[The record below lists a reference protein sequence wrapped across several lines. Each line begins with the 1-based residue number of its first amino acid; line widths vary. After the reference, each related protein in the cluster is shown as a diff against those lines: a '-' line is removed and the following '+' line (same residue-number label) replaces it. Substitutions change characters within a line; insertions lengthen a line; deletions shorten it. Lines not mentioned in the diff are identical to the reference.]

1 MPQGSTPIE
10 LTQILL
16 LPNYRRK
23 RRSDALADTK
33 ERAQYVI
40 DKTASDEE
48 NEGIEQPLKHKD
60 DKAMMKAATNKE
72 DDVFRQKEKWNI
84 ANKLRTTNFYRLL
97 RRLFIHVR
105 RCQMSP
111 IAVSCAAVHL
121 KT

>member
-1 MPQGSTPIE
+1 M
-10 LTQILL
+10 TQILL
-16 LPNYRRK
+16 LPNYRLK

-48 NEGIEQPLKHKD
+48 NEGIEQPRKYKD
-60 DKAMMKAATNKE
+60 DKTMMKAATNQE
-72 DDVFRQKEKWNI
+72 DDVFGQKAKWKI

-97 RRLFIHVR
+97 RRLFIHIR

-111 IAVSCAAVHL
+111 LVKVSL
-121 KT
+121 

>member
-1 MPQGSTPIE
+1 MTHIC
-10 LTQILL
+10 L
-16 LPNYRRK
+16 LPSYRIK

-72 DDVFRQKEKWNI
+72 DDVFRQKEKW
-84 ANKLRTTNFYRLL
+84 KSPTN
-97 RRLFIHVR
+97 
-105 RCQMSP
+105 
-111 IAVSCAAVHL
+111 
-121 KT
+121 

>member
-16 LPNYRRK
+16 LPNYKIK
-23 RRSDALADTK
+23 RRSDALADTQ

-48 NEGIEQPLKHKD
+48 NEGIEQPLKHKV

-72 DDVFRQKEKWNI
+72 DGVFRQKEKLNT
-84 ANKLRTTNFYRLL
+84 ANKLRTTNFYCLL
-97 RRLFIHVR
+97 RLA
-105 RCQMSP
+105 C
-111 IAVSCAAVHL
+111 
-121 KT
+121 